1 MKRVSGP
8 QHRDLAQSLIERNR
22 FRNASSESIAAVLSD
37 AKPKRFSKGSY
48 VYTPLDGM
56 RFIYVIESGTV
67 EIFSYTSGKAQK
79 KSFSMLNRGNI
90 FGYGE
95 LAEPNHL
102 LYAQCLCET
111 ELLLIPK
118 ESFIEAVCSD
128 KGLARDFLESLAH
141 QVSQLHK
148 TLLMDDARLKV
159 MNYLGWL
166 YTHFAGKNEP
176 STEVP
181 RKLTYSQIGD
191 TLFLSRETV
200 IRTLQQL
207 EKEGVIEIGKKSF
220 VILRPDLIRE
230 DQQMTRTNI
239 FPMEGKRG

>member
-1 MKRVSGP
+1 MKNSSAPGL
-8 QHRDLAQSLIERNR
+8 HGLAQALLERNR
-22 FRNASSESIAAVLSD
+22 FRNSTEEGIGKILAC
-37 AKPKRFSKGSY
+37 AKLKRFEKGSY
-48 VYTPLDGM
+48 VYTPLDSM
-56 RFIYVIESGTV
+56 RFVYVIESGTV
-67 EIFSYTSGKAQK
+67 EIFSYTAGKAQK

-102 LYAQCLCET
+102 LYAQCICET

-118 ESFIEAVCSD
+118 ESFIEAVSSD
-128 KGLARDFLESLAH
+128 KGLARDFIESLSH

-166 YTHFAGKNEP
+166 YAQFAEKKAP

-220 VILRPDLIRE
+220 VILRPDLILE
-230 DQQMTRTNI
+230 DQQMMRTNI
-239 FPMEGKRG
+239 FPAEKN

>member
-1 MKRVSGP
+1 MTKKSP
-8 QHRDLAQSLIERNR
+8 DLRTLAESVLERNS
-22 FRNASSESIAAVLSD
+22 FRHASAAGMEALLAF
-37 AKPKRFSKGSY
+37 AKPKPFEKGSY
-48 VYTPLDGM
+48 VYTPLDDT
-56 RFIYVIESGTV
+56 RYICVIESGTV

-95 LAEPNHL
+95 LAERNHL
-102 LYAQCLCET
+102 LYAQCLCDT
-111 ELLLIPK
+111 RLLLIPK
-118 ESFIEAVCSD
+118 EAFIGAVTSD
-128 KGLARDFLESLAH
+128 SGLARDFLESLSH

-166 YTHFAGKNEP
+166 CTHFAKP
-176 STEVP
+176 DDQAAEVP

-220 VILRPDLIRE
+220 VILRPDLIRQ